1 MELYCNS
8 NPLIN
13 FVCASVCGVQN
24 CVTQIFDTREVS
36 VTQNA
41 TLAEEF
47 ATNIRLFFLTIDQKI
62 GESFFSLLFHTH
74 THLCYLL
81 HYRDSRTVWDYG
93 KLIWLGA

>member
-1 MELYCNS
+1 M
-8 NPLIN
+8 IA

-36 VTQNA
+36 VTQNG

-74 THLCYLL
+74 TPLL
-81 HYRDSRTVWDYG
+81 LNCIIETVGQYG
-93 KLIWLGA
+93 IMVSSYG